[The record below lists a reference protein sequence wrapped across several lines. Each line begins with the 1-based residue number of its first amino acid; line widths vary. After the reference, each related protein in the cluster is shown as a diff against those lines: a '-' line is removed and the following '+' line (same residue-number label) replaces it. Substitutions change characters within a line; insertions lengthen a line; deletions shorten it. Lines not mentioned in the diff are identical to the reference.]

1 MNLIV
6 LLLKINQSNQQ
17 INLEEAR
24 ANELAVVF
32 FG

>member
-24 ANELAVVF
+24 ANELAVFF